1 MNTTTTTTA
10 TPNKVYRVSIHNQI
24 YNTIYYVVTEWVKA
38 KNGGWKT
45 AGFSSGMRGKG
56 NALGLTFSE
65 AAERASEW
73 NRELGWTKEMK
84 VLTSKGTEA
93 FDLHA

>member
-1 MNTTTTTTA
+1 MKATITNTPTR
-10 TPNKVYRVSIHNQI
+10 VYRVSIHNQI

-45 AGFSSGMRGKG
+45 TGHRWGVRGKG
-56 NALGLTFSE
+56 NSLGLTYGQ
-65 AAERASEW
+65 AAERAEEW

-84 VLTSKGTEA
+84 VLTAKGTEA
-93 FDLHA
+93 FDLHI